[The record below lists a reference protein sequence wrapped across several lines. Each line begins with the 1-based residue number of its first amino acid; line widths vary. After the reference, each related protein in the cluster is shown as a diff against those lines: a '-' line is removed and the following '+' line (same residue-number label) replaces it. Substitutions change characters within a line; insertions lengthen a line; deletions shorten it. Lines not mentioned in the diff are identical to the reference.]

1 MNDIGELERII
12 DQLEYALVGLY
23 KHRDELQAK
32 LDEEESEDKKEGP
45 EENETIKGSTQE
57 TTSKASTSC

>member
-12 DQLEYALVGLY
+12 DQLEFELVGLY
-23 KHRDELQAK
+23 EHRDELQAK
-32 LDEEESEDKKEGP
+32 LDEEESEEKKEGP
-45 EENETIKGSTQE
+45 EENETVEGSTQE